1 MANQSSGNIQLLSKI
16 AANDASSFIVDD
28 LLWGARRGISDS
40 AGVAFF
46 YCDGTNPG
54 KGKVEV
60 ILGSLLQQFCRQLG
74 FDRAEEEMRF
84 CRGVMEPKP
93 TLEFFVTALERI
105 CRSFKDVYI
114 ILDGLDEFGYI
125 EHLVAVLRPCMG
137 RCHVLVTS
145 AYSQYMQGVLSRDAS
160 IMEVPI
166 VHDTDA
172 IGRYLDWKM
181 TKEDRF
187 RRIRPDMR
195 KQIIETLVEK
205 SHGR

>member
-16 AANDASSFIVDD
+16 ATNDTSSFIVDG
-28 LLWGARRGISDS
+28 LLSGTRRGASDS
-40 AGVAFF
+40 VGVAFF
-46 YCDGTNPG
+46 YCDGTNPE
-54 KGKVEV
+54 KRKVEV
-60 ILGSLLQQFCRQLG
+60 MLGSLLQQFCRQLG

-84 CRGVMEPKP
+84 CRDAMEPKP

-114 ILDGLDEFGYI
+114 ILDALDEFEYI
-125 EHLVAVLRPCMG
+125 EHLLEVLRPCLR

-145 AYSQYMQGVLSRDAS
+145 AYSQRMLWVLSRDAS
-160 IMEVPI
+160 IIEVPLMD
-166 VHDTDA
+166 VTGA

-181 TKEDRF
+181 SKEDRF